1 MRWTGGRTRP
11 TATSHPHHRRGAG
24 RGAALKPPSM
34 ARLPL
39 LLGLAAALS
48 TPVAAQGVGA
58 AIDPDA
64 PLDPMPAIAVAWPTL
79 PPASGAGRR
88 EAVATTRYQ
97 VDVAGLEAT
106 DTPGLLARFRQDSAL
121 RAGKGRA
128 DGTGQI
134 DRRVRADEELL
145 TTLLRSRGYYDASV
159 RSELVPGAQSEALT
173 VRLVVAP
180 GALYRLDEVA
190 LPGLAGAAPVAVEA
204 RAAFGVAAGDPA
216 AAQPVQEG
224 RAALASALADN
235 GYPFATVAEPRAT
248 IDHATGAA
256 SLTVAVDPGERARVG
271 AIRVNGDAP
280 FGAEHTADIAEFE
293 PGDLYSAAEVEDLR
307 RALVATGIVGSVRV
321 APVAAAPGVVDIGVD
336 MTTAKLRTVA
346 GSLGYGTGE
355 GARAEVSWQHR
366 NLIRPEGAVT
376 LRGVAGT
383 QEQSVSADLR
393 MNNFGARDRILTAQI
408 AASVVDRPAYQANF
422 VSLTAGLERKSTF
435 LLQKV
440 WTWSV
445 GTELLASDERAALAD
460 TGLTRRRTYLIAAL
474 PLALGYDGSDSLLD
488 PTTGVRVGLRL
499 SPELSLRDGTQGYL
513 RAQLDAS
520 GYLPVSDAIVLAAR
534 GRLGTIVGLARDQL
548 APSRRFYA
556 GGGASVRGYGFQDI
570 GPRDINN
577 DPIGGRSLSELSAE
591 ARVRFGAFG
600 VVPFVDAGNISA
612 GGLPTL
618 DQLRIGAGLGL
629 RYYSAF
635 GPIRVDVGTPLNPQP
650 GDPAVAVY
658 VSLGQA
664 Y

>member
-1 MRWTGGRTRP
+1 MARNGFPIGTWSALALACLSAAP
-11 TATSHPHHRRGAG
+11 LSAQN
-24 RGAALKPPSM
+24 AAL
-34 ARLPL
+34 
-39 LLGLAAALS
+39 
-48 TPVAAQGVGA
+48 
-58 AIDPDA
+58 DPDA
-64 PLDPMPAIAVAWPTL
+64 PLDPMPAISVPWPTL
-79 PPASGAGRR
+79 PPASGAARTT
-88 EAVATTRYQ
+88 EVAAVTRYQ
-97 VDVAGLEAT
+97 VDVAGLEGT

-134 DRRVRADEELL
+134 DRRARADRELL
-145 TTLLRSRGYYDASV
+145 LTLLRSRGYYDATVASDLAPAGDGLVV
-159 RSELVPGAQSEALT
+159 RLT
-173 VRLVVAP
+173 VTP
-180 GALYRLDEVA
+180 GALYWVDEVA
-190 LPGLAGAAPVAVEA
+190 LPGLAAAQPIADRA
-204 RAAFGVAAGDPA
+204 RTAFGVAVGDTA
-216 AAQPVQEG
+216 AAEPVLAG
-224 RAALASALADN
+224 RAALAATLADN
-235 GYPFATVAEPRAT
+235 GYPFATVGQPQAT
-248 IDHATGAA
+248 IDHATGEA
-256 SLTVAVDPGERARVG
+256 SLTVAVTPGERARVG
-271 AIRVNGDAP
+271 AIRVADGAP
-280 FGAEHTADIAEFE
+280 FGANHTADIAEFE
-293 PGDLYSAAEVEDLR
+293 AGDLYSASEVEDLR

-321 APVAAAPGVVDIGVD
+321 APVATATPGVVDIGVD
-336 MTTAKLRTVA
+336 MTAAQPRTIA

-355 GARAEVSWQHR
+355 GARGEVSWQHR

-376 LRGVAGT
+376 VRGVLGT
-383 QEQSVSADLR
+383 QEQLASVDLR
-393 MNNFGARDRILTAQI
+393 MNNFGARDRILSAQI
-408 AASVVDRPAYQANF
+408 AASAVDRPAYQANF
-422 VSLTAGLERKSTF
+422 ITLTAGLERKSTF

-460 TGLTRRRTYLIAAL
+460 TGLTRRRTYLIGAL
-474 PLALGYDGSDSLLD
+474 PLAVGYDGSDSLLD
-488 PTTGVRVGLRL
+488 PTTGLRVGLRL
-499 SPELSLRDGTQGYL
+499 SPELSLRGGTDSYL

-520 GYLPVSDAIVLAAR
+520 GYLPVSDAVVLAAR
-534 GRLGTIVGLARDQL
+534 GRLGTMVGLARDQL

-591 ARVRFGAFG
+591 ARIRFGNFG

-629 RYYSAF
+629 RYYSTF
-635 GPIRVDVGTPLNPQP
+635 GPIRIDVGTPLNPQS
-650 GDPAVAVY
+650 GDPSVAVY